1 MLMKVLHLCLGCF
14 FPDNYSYQ
22 ENMLPKFH
30 KELGYEVEVIASLQT
45 FDSRGKVTYLDV
57 AKTYRNEYDIKV
69 TRLCYKKPEALYHKL
84 KRYIG
89 TYQAL
94 DKANPDIIFIHGCQ
108 FLDMD
113 TVVSYLKTH
122 PGKKVYVDNHCD
134 YSNSA
139 TNLLSKYILHKLLW
153 KHAAQIIEP
162 YTIKFY
168 GVLPAR
174 VDWLINM
181 YKLPQNKCELL
192 VMGADDEEV
201 QRASSE
207 KNKQKV
213 RQKLGFSPND
223 FVIVTGGKIDA
234 WKTQTLLLMEA
245 VSQLNKSNVKLLIF
259 GPVANEIEKDF
270 QSKFDNRIMKY
281 ISWADTSASYDYFA
295 IANLAVFPGRHS
307 VYWEQVAGLGIPM
320 LCKYWEGTTHIDVGG
335 NVRFLMCDSV
345 DEIYNNIYEIVCNKH
360 IYEGM
365 CKAAKNKG
373 KRRFSYKEI
382 AKRSIGIREKD

>member
-1 MLMKVLHLCLGCF
+1 MKVLHLCLGCF

-69 TRLCYKKPEALYHKL
+69 TRLRYKKPEALYHKL

-94 DKANPDIIFIHGCQ
+94 DRVNPDVIFIHGCQ

-113 TVVSYLKTH
+113 IVVSYLKTH

-162 YTIKFY
+162 YTVKFY

-181 YKLPQNKCELL
+181 YKLPKNKCELL

-201 QRASSE
+201 QRANTE
-207 KNKQKV
+207 ENKQKV
-213 RQKLGFSPND
+213 RQKLGFSADD
-223 FVIVTGGKIDA
+223 FVIVTGGKIDT

-245 VSQLNKSNVKLLIF
+245 VSQLNKPNVKLLIF
-259 GPVANEIEKDF
+259 GPVAYEIKKDF
-270 QSKFDNRIMKY
+270 EIKFDNRIMKY

-320 LCKYWEGTTHIDVGG
+320 LCKYWDGTTHIDLGG
-335 NVRFLMCDSV
+335 NVEFLKEDSAV
-345 DEIYNNIYEIVCNKH
+345 EIQEKIEELLECPKKY
-360 IYEGM
+360 
-365 CKAAKNKG
+365 KNMKEVAIDKG
-373 KRRFSYKEI
+373 IETFSYKKI
-382 AKRSIGIREKD
+382 AERAIQRV